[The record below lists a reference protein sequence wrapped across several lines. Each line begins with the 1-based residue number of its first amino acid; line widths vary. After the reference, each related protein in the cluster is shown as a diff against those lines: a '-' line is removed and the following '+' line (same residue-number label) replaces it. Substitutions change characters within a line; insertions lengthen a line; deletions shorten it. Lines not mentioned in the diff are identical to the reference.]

1 MLSFLTTDPT
11 VIVTVVSSIALLIF
25 IGVITFFALAPV
37 VSDTWAERLDVTTH
51 TGSLEADV
59 QHGD

>member
-11 VIVTVVSSIALLIF
+11 VIVTVISSIALLTF
-25 IGVITFFALAPV
+25 ISVITFFALAPV
-37 VSDTWAERLDVTTH
+37 VSDTWAERLNAATH
-51 TGSLEADV
+51 TGSLEPDV